1 MSLGGE
7 VMESSAWR
15 DGSWGDCERWLI
27 AWNAWLNDSDIPQM
41 LMFMVVKRWGN
52 LFWYCTATTY
62 IMLKLL
68 FNPRIVVLFLLTCI
82 VFGVKKSP
90 HTFSYKKNI
99 FFPTENLSQLWRV
112 QRLFVNDNDQQPE
125 VLVVIWLLKPK
136 YTYISGTMIDS
147 RAID

>member
-1 MSLGGE
+1 
-7 VMESSAWR
+7 
-15 DGSWGDCERWLI
+15 
-27 AWNAWLNDSDIPQM
+27 
-41 LMFMVVKRWGN
+41 
-52 LFWYCTATTY
+52 
-62 IMLKLL
+62 MLKLL

-99 FFPTENLSQLWRV
+99 FFPTENLRQLWRV